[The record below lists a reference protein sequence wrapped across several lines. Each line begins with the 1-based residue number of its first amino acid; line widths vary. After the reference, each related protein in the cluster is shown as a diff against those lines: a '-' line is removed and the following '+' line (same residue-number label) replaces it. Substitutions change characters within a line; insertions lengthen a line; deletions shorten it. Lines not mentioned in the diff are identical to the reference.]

1 MSGRVVIVT
10 GGSSGIGEA
19 TARAFVRAGDRVVLA
34 ARRAERLRALAAE
47 LPGSLAVPADLT
59 KGDDITRLVGA
70 TMQAFGRIDVLV
82 NNAGT
87 ARYDWLE
94 RLSEDGIRNEIL
106 LNLMAPVLLT
116 KAVLPAMQAE
126 GRGVVINV
134 SSVAGRIG
142 VPSMAIY
149 NTAKFGLEGFTE
161 ALRREVGPQGIRV
174 CLVSPASVTGTEF
187 GRKGERARLA
197 VRAPNWLRVHA
208 DHVAAAIVALAD
220 HPRPRR
226 VMPRIFS
233 AAVGTNV
240 LLPSVV
246 DAVLMRR
253 ARTARARFGR

>member
-10 GGSSGIGEA
+10 GASSGIGEA
-19 TARAFVRAGDRVVLA
+19 TAGAFARAGDRVVLA
-34 ARRAERLRALAAE
+34 ARRADRLQRLAAE
-47 LPGSLAVPADLT
+47 LPGSLAVPADLAR
-59 KGDDITRLVGA
+59 GEDITRLVGA

-174 CLVSPASVTGTEF
+174 CLVSPASVIGTEF
-187 GRKGERARLA
+187 GRKSERARLA